1 MALRHSLPPW
11 IALLA
16 TVPVATAATPAQTAT
31 LAPAQTATLAPAQT
45 ATLAPAQTATPAPAP
60 APTAGI
66 AELAVLGLVVYGAS
80 VAFSIV
86 VGLLV
91 LAVSEFVYAES
102 YVRSI
107 EHRISDRPIQAG
119 ALGFASIV
127 AGVAALF
134 VLLVVL
140 AVLLAVGL
148 PEPVGLLAAIP
159 LFGGLAFIYVGA
171 TVGTIVLGAFLLRRV
186 RGDRANLWLALV
198 VGALVVNLPLLNF
211 LLAFLVLFLGTGAMV
226 DRWWANRRGGEST
239 ASPSTVDG

>member
-45 ATLAPAQTATPAPAP
+45 ATPAP

-80 VAFSIV
+80 VAVSIV
-86 VGLLV
+86 IGLLV

-102 YVRSI
+102 YVRAI
-107 EHRISDRPIQAG
+107 EQRISDRPIQAG

-159 LFGGLAFIYVGA
+159 LFGGLAFLYVGA
-171 TVGTIVLGAFLLRRV
+171 TVGTIVVGAFLLRRV
-186 RGDRANLWLALV
+186 RGARANLWLALV

-226 DRWWANRRGGEST
+226 DRWWANRRGGDPT